1 MNDFQHIWDQIPIR
15 HDWVTYFMVVGIVLG
30 LMLSLVIA
38 IKSSQ
43 KNRPLRFLGWFLF
56 VQTIVAM
63 DVFLCYSG
71 LMKYT
76 LHLNDSTEPLVLMI
90 APLIYLFV
98 YELLFRN
105 PLPLRKYW
113 IHFLPGVVYAM
124 TQIGYYLHPLSVKMN
139 AYVDAYFAD
148 LPMIAVP
155 EGTKYP
161 YQFIKDE
168 FRWMILGSFV
178 LYIILSLRTFI
189 KYRRSRKQLS
199 ITKGINKYFFSKN
212 TVITMIL
219 IFLVVLIIFLNY
231 EDDGGDHIIAIM
243 QSLIVLFT
251 AILFFL
257 ESRFFENSWIA
268 DKYETLRGGQGDI
281 TIEEVISGVT
291 AQSYF
296 LDREASLKGLA
307 SLLETNPNY
316 LSKTINSQTGMNFN
330 DFINQYRVEEAK
342 KRLISL
348 EFKNLTVAAIGS
360 TVGFTSKS
368 AFYSAFKKHA
378 KVSPSAFIKL
388 QKSKG

>member
-1 MNDFQHIWDQIPIR
+1 M
-15 HDWVTYFMVVGIVLG
+15 TYFMVVGIVLG
-30 LMLSLVIA
+30 LLLFLAIA
-38 IKSSQ
+38 LKSSG
-43 KNRPLRFLGWFLF
+43 KNRSLRFLGWFLF
-56 VQTIVAM
+56 VQTIVAI

-76 LHLNDSTEPLVLMI
+76 LYFNDSTEPLVLMI

-113 IHFLPGVVYAM
+113 IHFLPGIVYAT

-139 AYVDAYFAD
+139 AYVDAYFPN

-168 FRWMILGSFV
+168 FRWLILGSFV
-178 LYIILSLRTFI
+178 FYIILSLRSFI

-199 ITKGINKYFFSKN
+199 ASKGINKYFFSKN
-212 TVITMIL
+212 TIITMIL

-251 AILFFL
+251 TFLFFL

-268 DKYETLRGGQGDI
+268 DKYETLRVREGVIPLG
-281 TIEEVISGVT
+281 EVENYVISEN
-291 AQSYF
+291 YF
-296 LDREASLKGLA
+296 LENTASLKGLA
-307 SLLETNPNY
+307 SVLNVNPNY
-316 LSKTINSQTGMNFN
+316 LSKTINSNTGMNFN
-330 DFINQYRVEEAK
+330 DFINRYRVEEAK
-342 KRLISL
+342 KRLVSG
-348 EFKNLTVAAIGS
+348 KYSHLTVAAIGA

-368 AFYSAFKKHA
+368 AFYTAFRKHA
-378 KVSPSAFIKL
+378 QESPTDYIKRH
-388 QKSKG
+388 QAS